1 MAWDL
6 KTPEQID
13 RMVEFALANN
23 ITQIFAHT
31 RYRGDA
37 LYTPNRIFDTYANPE
52 PRSYIL
58 NNDHFDPLAYLID
71 VAARSDIE
79 VHAWVTVFVV
89 TPKTVENLPPQH
101 IYYTRKEW
109 ITEDFRGYQMSY
121 DSYEGA
127 YLDPGIP
134 EVHDYLIDIFL
145 DIVNNYQVAGMQLD
159 YIRYPDSQYGYNP
172 LAIEHYRQSGYDA
185 SDFHRWKSDQISR
198 FVRRFYAEIKYQNP
212 GLLVSAAVISN
223 LERAQRKY
231 YQDWTDWLDEGIID
245 YAYLMSYSISD
256 DIVHTELRGVKQWRD
271 RIVVGLRAWTED
283 QRPYSPDL
291 VSSKIS
297 LSNRLGFPGI
307 ALFSYSGVKLNHN
320 HQLRKTL
327 AGKASGAVP
336 RSDNFIFGYVTDHNN
351 RPLQGVPVQL
361 NGSSHRVLT
370 DPNGFFLF
378 NNLKSG
384 NYTLKCEQG
393 IRVLFSSTINIL
405 DNPGVQA
412 YKYDLHFSKE
422 DVID

>member
-1 MAWDL
+1 MSCRKDRRKLILIVISLALISGSVSLSADIRGLWVMAWDL

-245 YAYLMSYSISD
+245 YA
-256 DIVHTELRGVKQWRD
+256 
-271 RIVVGLRAWTED
+271 
-283 QRPYSPDL
+283 
-291 VSSKIS
+291 
-297 LSNRLGFPGI
+297 
-307 ALFSYSGVKLNHN
+307 
-320 HQLRKTL
+320 
-327 AGKASGAVP
+327 
-336 RSDNFIFGYVTDHNN
+336 
-351 RPLQGVPVQL
+351 
-361 NGSSHRVLT
+361 
-370 DPNGFFLF
+370 
-378 NNLKSG
+378 
-384 NYTLKCEQG
+384 
-393 IRVLFSSTINIL
+393 
-405 DNPGVQA
+405 
-412 YKYDLHFSKE
+412 
-422 DVID
+422 

>member
-1 MAWDL
+1 
-6 KTPEQID
+6 
-13 RMVEFALANN
+13 
-23 ITQIFAHT
+23 
-31 RYRGDA
+31 
-37 LYTPNRIFDTYANPE
+37 
-52 PRSYIL
+52 
-58 NNDHFDPLAYLID
+58 
-71 VAARSDIE
+71 
-79 VHAWVTVFVV
+79 
-89 TPKTVENLPPQH
+89 
-101 IYYTRKEW
+101 
-109 ITEDFRGYQMSY
+109 
-121 DSYEGA
+121 
-127 YLDPGIP
+127 
-134 EVHDYLIDIFL
+134 
-145 DIVNNYQVAGMQLD
+145 MQLD